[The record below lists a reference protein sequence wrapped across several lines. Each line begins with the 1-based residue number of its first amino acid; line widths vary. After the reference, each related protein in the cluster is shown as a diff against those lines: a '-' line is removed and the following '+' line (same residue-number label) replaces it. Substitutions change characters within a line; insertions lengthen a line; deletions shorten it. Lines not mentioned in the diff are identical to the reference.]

1 MDEASWNSSPKYAPN
16 KLKESGGA
24 YIEKF
29 SVQKIKNRH
38 KQTQG
43 DQAMRGIKS
52 HKLQLKDRILAK
64 TGGVCAACGKQ
75 LERQKVTIDHF
86 VPKYH
91 GGTDDERN
99 LLPLCRNCNKHKGS
113 RLVNAEEYYH
123 YLEDKYCAM
132 ASEYKKETGKLVN
145 KF

>member
-1 MDEASWNSSPKYAPN
+1 M
-16 KLKESGGA
+16 GH
-24 YIEKF
+24 I
-29 SVQKIKNRH
+29 
-38 KQTQG
+38 QG

-123 YLEDKYCAM
+123 YLEDKYCVM
-132 ASEYKKETGKLVN
+132 ASEYKKETSSGSCQSVYR
-145 KF
+145 